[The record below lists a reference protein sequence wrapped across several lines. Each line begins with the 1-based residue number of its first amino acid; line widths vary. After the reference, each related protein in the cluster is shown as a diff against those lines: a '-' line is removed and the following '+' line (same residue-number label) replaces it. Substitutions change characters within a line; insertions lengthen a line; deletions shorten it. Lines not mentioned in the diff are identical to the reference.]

1 MLSKI
6 RAADVTYVGTT
17 VFARPT
23 VSKMENRPASGL
35 SLAIEGRIV
44 YHHRGREFVSD
55 PDHLVVFPL
64 GGSYTLD
71 CRAAGRFTLVN
82 FLPAIPLPTDT
93 FLSLPIGKREEFLS
107 AHRRMEQIARRTDEG
122 KDARLLS
129 GFYELLS
136 IAIHAEAGRARS
148 PRIGAA
154 ILYIQE
160 HLADPLLRCA
170 EIAAAVGVGEVYLRR
185 LFLKETGLSPAA
197 YLQKE
202 RLAEA
207 RRLLA
212 ETADTVS
219 HIAEA
224 CGYTD
229 VYVFC
234 HAFKRECG
242 KTPTEY
248 RAATCGII

>member
-6 RAADVTYVGTT
+6 CAREVTFVGTT

-23 VSKMENRPASGL
+23 VNEMVNRPASGL
-35 SLAIEGRIV
+35 SLAIDGRIV
-44 YHHRGREFVSD
+44 YRHRGREFVSD
-55 PDHLVVFPL
+55 PDHLIVFPM

-82 FLPAIPLPTDT
+82 FLPALPMPTDT
-93 FLSLPIGKREEFLS
+93 FLSIPITKREEFLS
-107 AHRRMEQIARRTDEG
+107 AHRRLEQIARRTDEG
-122 KDARLLS
+122 RGARLLS
-129 GFYELLS
+129 GVYELLA
-136 IAIHAEAGRARS
+136 IAAESAETTAHA
-148 PRIGAA
+148 PRTASA
-154 ILYIQE
+154 ILYIRE

-170 EIAAAVGVGEVYLRR
+170 QIAASVGVGEVYLRR
-185 LFLKETGLSPAA
+185 LFFKETGLSPAA

-207 RRLLA
+207 RRLLV
-212 ETADTVS
+212 ETSDTVS

-224 CGYTD
+224 CGYAD

-234 HAFKRECG
+234 HAFKRESG

-248 RAATCGII
+248 RTATRGII